1 LTVIVVRQRRKV
13 WCIGKINEVTMTK
26 LLAITA
32 LGLCVTA
39 SSVLAQDWTLNA
51 DASRLAFGSIKNS
64 FIGEAHSFE
73 GISGSVSAKGEV
85 SIDIPL
91 GGVAT
96 NIDIRNERLIE
107 FVFSNAPSAT
117 LSATLDMKSLK
128 SMRPG
133 ETTTMELD
141 ATLSFLGNDVDVFTE
156 VFVAR
161 LSGGSV
167 MVTTNDMVFLDTD
180 ELGIDAGIDKLQEL
194 ASLDSIARATP
205 ITVRFVFDR

>member
-1 LTVIVVRQRRKV
+1 
-13 WCIGKINEVTMTK
+13 MTK
-26 LLAITA
+26 FLTTTA
-32 LGLCVTA
+32 FALCVTA
-39 SSVLAQDWTLNA
+39 SSALAQDWTLNA

-73 GISGSVSAKGEV
+73 GLSGSVNAKGDV
-85 SIDIPL
+85 AIDIPL

-107 FVFSNAPSAT
+107 FVFNNAPSAT
-117 LSATLDMKSLK
+117 LSANFDMKALK
-128 SMRPG
+128 SLRPG
-133 ETTTMELD
+133 DTTTMELD
-141 ATLSFLGNDVDVFTE
+141 AVLSLLGNDVDVSTE

-161 LSGGSV
+161 LSGGRV
-167 MVTTNDMVFLDTD
+167 MVTTNDMIFLDTE
-180 ELGIDAGIDKLQEL
+180 ELGIDGGIDKLQEL

>member
-1 LTVIVVRQRRKV
+1 
-13 WCIGKINEVTMTK
+13 MTK
-26 LLAITA
+26 YLTTA
-32 LGLCVTA
+32 AFALCVTA
-39 SSVLAQDWTLNA
+39 SSALAQDWTLNA
-51 DASRLAFGSIKNS
+51 DDSRLAFGSIKNS

-73 GISGSVSAKGEV
+73 GLSGSVSAKGEV
-85 SIDIPL
+85 AIDIPL

-107 FVFSNAPSAT
+107 YVFNNAPSAT
-117 LSATLDMKSLK
+117 LSANLDMKELK
-128 SMRPG
+128 SLRPG
-133 ETTTMELD
+133 DTTTMELD
-141 ATLSFLGNDVDVFTE
+141 AVLSLLGNDVDVSTE

-167 MVTTNDMVFLDTD
+167 MVTSNDMIFLDTD

>member
-1 LTVIVVRQRRKV
+1 
-13 WCIGKINEVTMTK
+13 MTK
-26 LLAITA
+26 FLTTTA
-32 LGLCVTA
+32 FALCVTA
-39 SSVLAQDWTLNA
+39 SSALAQDWTLNA

-73 GISGSVSAKGEV
+73 GLSGSVNAKGDV
-85 SIDIPL
+85 AIDIPL

-107 FVFSNAPSAT
+107 FVFNNAPSAT
-117 LSATLDMKSLK
+117 LSANFDMKALK
-128 SMRPG
+128 SLRPG
-133 ETTTMELD
+133 DTTTMELD
-141 ATLSFLGNDVDVFTE
+141 AVLSLLGNDVDVSTE

-167 MVTTNDMVFLDTD
+167 MVTTNDMIFLDTE
-180 ELGIDAGIDKLQEL
+180 ELGIDGGIDKLQEL